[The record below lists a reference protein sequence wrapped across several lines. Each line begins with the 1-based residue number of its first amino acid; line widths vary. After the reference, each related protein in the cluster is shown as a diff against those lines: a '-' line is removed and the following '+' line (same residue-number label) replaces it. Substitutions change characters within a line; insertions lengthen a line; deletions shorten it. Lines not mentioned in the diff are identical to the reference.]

1 MRVGMRRWGK
11 RFTNE
16 CRRIDREWT
25 LEWNKRKTYIETSR
39 IVVCCIWHI
48 VSIVGEISVHR
59 PPVCIAN

>member
-25 LEWNKRKTYIETSR
+25 LEWNKRKTYNRDESHSGLLYLAY
-39 IVVCCIWHI
+39 CIC
-48 VSIVGEISVHR
+48 SD
-59 PPVCIAN
+59 